1 MSKKQSIDPIELQ
14 RLHDLIIFERAARQ
28 QGYKQIA
35 GVDEAGRGPLAGPV
49 VAAACMIPEGVF
61 LPGVDD
67 GKKLTPQKRQ
77 AIFEQIKADRRIQ
90 FGVGIVS
97 HTIIDTINIYQAAME
112 AMRIAVANLP
122 VAPDY
127 LLVDG
132 LKLEYPIPSQKII
145 KGDQLSQSIAAAS
158 IIAKE
163 TRDQLMREYHTE
175 WPHYGFDKHKGYAT
189 AFHRNALHVH
199 GPCAIHRLSFD
210 WRKDACECELV
221 EIHS

>member
-14 RLHDLIIFERAARQ
+14 RLHDLTIFERAARQ

-35 GVDEAGRGPLAGPV
+35 GIDEAGRGPLAGPV
-49 VAAACMIPEGVF
+49 VAAACIIPEGVF

-67 GKKLTPQKRQ
+67 SKKLTPQKRQ
-77 AIFEQIKADRRIQ
+77 ALFELIKGDTRIQ

-97 HTIIDTINIYQAAME
+97 HTIIDAINIYQAAME

-122 VAPDY
+122 MRPDY

-132 LKLEYPIPSQKII
+132 LKLDYPIPSQKII

-163 TRDQLMREYHTE
+163 TRDKIMLEYHQE
-175 WPHYGFDKHKGYAT
+175 WPYYGFNKHKGYAT
-189 AFHRNALHVH
+189 AFHRDALREH
-199 GPCAIHRLSFD
+199 GPCTIHRLSFE
-210 WRKDACECELV
+210 WRKVESELV
-221 EIHS
+221 VG